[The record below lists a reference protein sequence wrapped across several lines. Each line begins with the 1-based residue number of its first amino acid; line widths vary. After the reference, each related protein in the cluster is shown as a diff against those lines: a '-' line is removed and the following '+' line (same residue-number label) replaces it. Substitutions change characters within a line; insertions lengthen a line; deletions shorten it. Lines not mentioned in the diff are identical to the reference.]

1 MSAEKDIVNFWYNK
15 KGLFT
20 INNIKTSSNRDAG
33 ILALKFDNDRVN
45 EVFHVEV
52 SCSLT
57 NNIADTKDLSK
68 SISGIVEDKFEDKP
82 VSDAISSHIRQFSI
96 PKAKIKK
103 IMIIGSVPKSRKG
116 EIIRKFNE
124 KEVEVIEFENILYDV
139 LEKLDTQYY
148 KNDIIRTLQLAKFLL
163 LSEPSKMAKMLA
175 NDSFTSNSR
184 KEFLSN
190 ILGNDDIIRD
200 FRKTNV
206 ERLAA
211 ILKSSGLKAP
221 ELAEML
227 ENNVLN
233 KKTRKTFLNSLMEQ
247 EATRKV
253 ASKQKRVKK
262 VNVPLGKFF

>member
-1 MSAEKDIVNFWYNK
+1 M
-15 KGLFT
+15 
-20 INNIKTSSNRDAG
+20 
-33 ILALKFDNDRVN
+33 
-45 EVFHVEV
+45 
-52 SCSLT
+52 
-57 NNIADTKDLSK
+57 
-68 SISGIVEDKFEDKP
+68 
-82 VSDAISSHIRQFSI
+82 
-96 PKAKIKK
+96 
-103 IMIIGSVPKSRKG
+103 
-116 EIIRKFNE
+116 
-124 KEVEVIEFENILYDV
+124 
-139 LEKLDTQYY
+139 
-148 KNDIIRTLQLAKFLL
+148 QLAKFLL
-163 LSEPSKMAKMLA
+163 LSEPSKLAKMLA

-190 ILGNDDIIRD
+190 ILNNDEIVKE

-206 ERLAA
+206 ERLGV
-211 ILKSSGLKAP
+211 ILKNSGLKAP